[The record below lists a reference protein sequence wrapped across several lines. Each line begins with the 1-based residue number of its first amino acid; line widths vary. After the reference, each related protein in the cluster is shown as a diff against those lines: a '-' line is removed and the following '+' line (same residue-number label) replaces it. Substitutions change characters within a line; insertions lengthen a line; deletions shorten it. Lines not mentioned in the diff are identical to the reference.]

1 MKCAAHNA
9 EALAVCSWCGKALCR
24 DCAKTS
30 ESQRMVC
37 SDQCAAALA
46 RESKAMDLV
55 LQKSL
60 QNTRASAFYF
70 FLCGALTAAGGV
82 GAWFYLPSPF
92 LIWFCAGCTAVFIAS
107 GLWYLR
113 IARKSRD

>member
-9 EALAVCSWCGKALCR
+9 EAIAVCSWCGKALCR

-37 SDQCAAALA
+37 SDQCAAALT
-46 RESKAMDLV
+46 RESKAMDLI

-60 QNTRASAFYF
+60 QNSRASAFYS
-70 FLCGALTAAGGV
+70 FLCAGLSAAGAI
-82 GAWFYLPSPF
+82 GANSYMHVPF
-92 LIWFCAGCTAVFIAS
+92 LIWFCVGCAFVFTAS
-107 GLWYLR
+107 GCWYLW